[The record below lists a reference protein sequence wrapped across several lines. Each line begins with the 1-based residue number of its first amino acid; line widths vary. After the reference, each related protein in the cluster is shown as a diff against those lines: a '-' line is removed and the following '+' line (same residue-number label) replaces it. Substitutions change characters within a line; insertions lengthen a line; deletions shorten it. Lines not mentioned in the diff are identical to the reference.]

1 MARKRRP
8 FLQPSRSDPMTKIFH
23 FETDSVRTEEEEGA
37 ERVGGAN
44 KKRTMGA
51 ENHRVGQTHQLG
63 FLMREA
69 RMQT

>member
-8 FLQPSRSDPMTKIFH
+8 FLQPSRSDPMTKMFH

-44 KKRTMGA
+44 RKRTVEA

-69 RMQT
+69 RMLT

>member
-8 FLQPSRSDPMTKIFH
+8 FLQLSRSDPMTKIFH
-23 FETDSVRTEEEEGA
+23 FEIDSVRTVDGEGA

-44 KKRTMGA
+44 RKRTVEA
-51 ENHRVGQTHQLG
+51 EKHRVGQTHQLG

>member
-23 FETDSVRTEEEEGA
+23 FETDSVRTEEEEGE

-44 KKRTMGA
+44 RKRTVEA
-51 ENHRVGQTHQLG
+51 ENHQVGQTHQLG

-69 RMQT
+69 KMQT

>member
-1 MARKRRP
+1 
-8 FLQPSRSDPMTKIFH
+8 MTRMFH
-23 FETDSVRTEEEEGA
+23 FETDSVRTEEEEAA

-44 KKRTMGA
+44 KRRTVEA

>member
-1 MARKRRP
+1 
-8 FLQPSRSDPMTKIFH
+8 MTKMFH

-44 KKRTMGA
+44 RKRTVGG
-51 ENHRVGQTHQLG
+51 ENHRVGQNHQLG

>member
-1 MARKRRP
+1 
-8 FLQPSRSDPMTKIFH
+8 MTKIFH

-44 KKRTMGA
+44 KKRTVEA